1 MFVYVVFWLVDG
13 STRYRT
19 ASETSVWFLSSLMI
33 GIQMMLEET
42 VSVERNVSGNQTW
55 K

>member
-19 ASETSVWFLSSLMI
+19 ASVTAVWLLSSLMI

-42 VSVERNVSGNQTW
+42 VSVERNVFGNQTW

>member
-13 STRYRT
+13 SARYRT
-19 ASETSVWFLSSLMI
+19 ASETAVWLLSSLMI

-42 VSVERNVSGNQTW
+42 VSVERSVSGNQTW